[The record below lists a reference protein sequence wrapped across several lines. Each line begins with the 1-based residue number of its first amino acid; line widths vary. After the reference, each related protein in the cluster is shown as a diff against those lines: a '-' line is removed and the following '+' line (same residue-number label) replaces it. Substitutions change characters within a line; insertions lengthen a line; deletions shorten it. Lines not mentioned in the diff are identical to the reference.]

1 MDDLNGMTSME
12 SHISETRSAL
22 SEIRKDLDCLME
34 SKEETNMSEGFD
46 SGALM
51 GMLAN
56 KGIDPGVV
64 AMLNDRTRN
73 GGWGE
78 DGGSWIIL
86 LFLFLLGMGGNGFWG
101 NRGDGVANNVE
112 KVVFDQSNYDNLLT
126 AISTS
131 GTRQEVAV
139 SQLAQ
144 NLNVNNSAI
153 TAALASIDKSLAVNN
168 GDFKSAIQSVENA
181 LSSQLASCCCAT
193 RQLVTEQG
201 CQTRQTVT
209 EQMNALSTQLS
220 AHNYNMA
227 SQFAAQTQLI
237 TDKFNALEL
246 RTLEDQ
252 NARLREQIAAQ
263 SQEAQTALIL
273 AAINGSKLAVNGT
286 VNTTAGTW
294 TGNGSL
300 ST

>member
-1 MDDLNGMTSME
+1 MEDLNGAAPME
-12 SHISETRSAL
+12 AHIAETKAAL
-22 SEIRKDLDCLME
+22 AGIKEDLDCL
-34 SKEETNMSEGFD
+34 KEGTEMSEGFD

-101 NRGDGVANNVE
+101 NRNNGVDGVDRTVVNEANY
-112 KVVFDQSNYDNLLT
+112 SRLLD
-126 AISTS
+126 AVSTN
-131 GTRQEVAV
+131 GTRQEMAI

-144 NLNVNNSAI
+144 SLNVNNNTIAS
-153 TAALASIDKSLAVNN
+153 ALAGIDKSLAVNN

-193 RQLVTEQG
+193 RQLVAEQG

-273 AAINGSKLAVNGT
+273 AAINGSKLTVNGT

>member
-1 MDDLNGMTSME
+1 MDDLNGATPME
-12 SHISETRSAL
+12 SHIAETKAAL
-22 SEIRKDLDCLME
+22 AEIKEDLDCLIE
-34 SKEETNMSEGFD
+34 RKEETNMSEGFD

-101 NRGDGVANNVE
+101 NRDNNIDGVDRTVVNEANY
-112 KVVFDQSNYDNLLT
+112 SRLLD
-126 AISTS
+126 AVSTN
-131 GTRQEVAV
+131 GTRQEMAI

-144 NLNVNNSAI
+144 SLNVNNNAI
-153 TAALASIDKSLAVNN
+153 SAALAGIDKSLAVNN

-193 RQLVTEQG
+193 RQLVAEQG

>member
-1 MDDLNGMTSME
+1 MEDLNGPTQTD
-12 SHISETRSAL
+12 SHIKETKAAL
-22 SEIRKDLDCLME
+22 SRIEDSLDCLAE
-34 SKEETNMSEGFD
+34 KEENSMSEGFD

-64 AMLNDRTRN
+64 AMLNDRTKN

-101 NRGDGVANNVE
+101 NRSNGVDGVDRTVVNEANY
-112 KVVFDQSNYDNLLT
+112 SRLLD
-126 AISTS
+126 AVSTN
-131 GTRQEVAV
+131 GTRQEMAI

-144 NLNVNNSAI
+144 SLNVNNNAI
-153 TAALASIDKSLAVNN
+153 ASALAGIDKSLAVNN
-168 GDFKSAIQSVENA
+168 GDFKSAIQGVENA

-193 RQLVTEQG
+193 RQLVAEQG

>member
-1 MDDLNGMTSME
+1 MEDLNGTPMDA
-12 SHISETRSAL
+12 HIRETKEAL
-22 SEIRKDLDCLME
+22 ATIKEDLDCLME
-34 SKEETNMSEGFD
+34 KEENSMSEGFD

-64 AMLNDRTRN
+64 AMLNDRSRN

-101 NRGDGVANNVE
+101 NRNGSVDGVDRTVVNEANY
-112 KVVFDQSNYDNLLT
+112 SRLLD
-126 AISTS
+126 AVSTN
-131 GTRQEVAV
+131 GTRQEMAI

-144 NLNVNNSAI
+144 SLNVNNNAVS
-153 TAALASIDKSLAVNN
+153 AALAGIDKQLAVNN

-193 RQLVTEQG
+193 RQLVAEQG